1 MRIAVIGLGM
11 IGAAALR
18 RLSAPD
24 HGLAVMGIGPAEPDD
39 WATAAGPFASH
50 YDHARITRITDP
62 DPIWAALAQR
72 AIAAYAPL
80 EAQSGITFH
89 HSTGHLRLGPPDAA
103 LAAAEQHGRELGAP
117 VERLSAA
124 QLAERFPA
132 VRFPPGVEG
141 VLEGGGA
148 GWINPRA
155 LVAAQLRV
163 AQAQGATI
171 VRAVATGIARSGAGF
186 VITTGAG
193 QQLQVDRVLV
203 SADAATAELVGP
215 LGGGAP
221 ALVTEAH
228 TTVYAEIDAADA
240 AQFADLPTLILPLPG
255 NPVLKSIYTTPA
267 VPYPDGRS
275 YFKIG
280 GPLIEPHYLA
290 TREAWLPWFRSAGHP
305 PEIAALQAALR
316 ELLPDLPI
324 RSWASKPCANT
335 YTRHDRP
342 YVDQIIPGLVVCT
355 GGCGAAAKSSDAI
368 GRLGADLLLHGAW
381 RDELPAEVFAV

>member
-228 TTVYAEIDAADA
+228 TTVYAEIDAADT

-255 NPVLKSIYTTPA
+255 NPMLKSIYTTPL
-267 VPYPDGRS
+267 PHG
-275 YFKIG
+275 FNG
-280 GPLIEPHYLA
+280 G
-290 TREAWLPWFRSAGHP
+290 
-305 PEIAALQAALR
+305 Q
-316 ELLPDLPI
+316 
-324 RSWASKPCANT
+324 N
-335 YTRHDRP
+335 
-342 YVDQIIPGLVVCT
+342 V
-355 GGCGAAAKSSDAI
+355 
-368 GRLGADLLLHGAW
+368 
-381 RDELPAEVFAV
+381 